1 MKNKILFLLAAIC
14 IACSPQ
20 QSEQK
25 EDTNVANSAAVEKN
39 VKPFVIPELREW
51 EGAAGQFIVTKKT
64 KVVYPK
70 DNAALA
76 EVAKQFACDYQKMTG
91 TSLKVSAGKASA
103 GDIELA
109 IADDSRLGNE
119 GYAIDIA
126 ESVAITAT
134 TARGA
139 MWATR
144 TILQIAEQNSG
155 NTLPKGNII
164 DYPDYEMR
172 SFMLDCGRK
181 FIPISFLHEYVDFM
195 AYYKMNTFHIHLNDN
210 AFKQYFNH
218 DWAKTPSGFRLESDL
233 FPGLTSR
240 DGYYT
245 KEEFI
250 ELQKHAERVGVE
262 IIPEIDV
269 PAHSLAFVHYRPE
282 LGSKDYGLDHLDL
295 FNPNTYTFIDSLFM
309 EYLGGDEPV
318 FRGPRFHVG
327 TDEYSNRDTAVVEK
341 FRYFTD
347 FCIRTAEKYG
357 KQACVWGALT
367 HAKGNT
373 PVKVDNV
380 LMYEWY
386 NGYADP
392 KEMIALG
399 YDVISIPDGLTY
411 IVPAAGYYYDYLNC
425 GYLYNSWTPAVIGN
439 QTFEEKHPQIKG
451 GSFAV
456 WNDHAG
462 NGISCKDIH
471 YRVFPAMQT
480 MAVKMWTGA
489 KPSVPFEEFDKAR
502 LALSDAPG
510 LNIAGRFSGEKRTL
524 VEVPALKPAADL
536 VKETGIREVGYE
548 YSVSFDIVAA
558 KECPGTVLTSSRD
571 AVFYLADPISGKL
584 GFSRDG
590 YLMTFNYSFF
600 PGEKAHVTISGN
612 QQVTK
617 LFVNGKLVETLDKQT
632 LYHNEGGRDKMY
644 YVRTLVFPLEK
655 AGNFKSNVTS
665 FKVENA
671 CK

>member
-1 MKNKILFLLAAIC
+1 MKNRILFVLAALLL
-14 IACSPQ
+14 S
-20 QSEQK
+20 S
-25 EDTNVANSAAVEKN
+25 SATLFGAVKN
-39 VKPFVIPELREW
+39 EKPFVIPEIREW
-51 EGAAGQFIVTKKT
+51 RGATGTFSVTADT
-64 KVVYPK
+64 KIVYPAK
-70 DNAALA
+70 QPDLA
-76 EVAKQFACDYQKMTG
+76 EVAALFAEDYKKMFG
-91 TSLKVSAGKASA
+91 VELEVKEGKAGS
-103 GDIELA
+103 GDIFITTGKKNVNGEEA
-109 IADDSRLGNE
+109 
-119 GYAIDIA
+119 YTIDISKKITINA
-126 ESVAITAT
+126 NSPRAAI
-134 TARGA
+134 
-139 MWATR
+139 WATR
-144 TILQIAEQNSG
+144 TILQIAEQNGGS
-155 NTLPKGNII
+155 LPKGFIS
-164 DYPDYEMR
+164 DYPDYAMR

-218 DWAKTPSGFRLESDL
+218 DWNKTPSGFRLESEF
-233 FPGLTSR
+233 FPGLASR

-245 KEEFI
+245 KKEFI

-269 PAHSLAFVHYRPE
+269 PAHSLAFVKYRPE

-295 FNPNTYTFIDSLFM
+295 FKEETYNFVDSLFM
-309 EYLGGDEPV
+309 EYLSGDEPV

-347 FCIRTAEKYG
+347 FCIRAAEKYG

-392 KEMIALG
+392 TEMIKLG

-425 GYLYNSWTPAVIGN
+425 GYLYNSWTPAIIGN

-471 YRVFPAMQT
+471 YRVYPAMQT

-489 KPSVPFEEFDKAR
+489 KPTVPFEQFDKAR

-510 LNIAGRFSGEKRTL
+510 LNIAGRFSGDKRTILEIGDFQPKRNL
-524 VEVPALKPAADL
+524 VE
-536 VKETGIREVGYE
+536 ETGVREIGFD
-548 YSVSFDIVAA
+548 YSVSFDIRYNNER
-558 KECPGTVLTSSRD
+558 KGSYLTRSRD
-571 AVFYLADPISGKL
+571 AIFYLADPIEGKL
-584 GFSRDG
+584 GFARDG
-590 YLMTFNYSFF
+590 YLNTFNFRFY
-600 PGEKAHVTISGN
+600 PGEKAHVTICGN
-612 QQVTK
+612 KEVTK
-617 LFVNGKLVETLDKQT
+617 LYVNGKLVETLDKQT
-632 LYHNEGGRDKMY
+632 IYHNEGGKDKMY

-655 AGNFKSNVTS
+655 AGIFRSKVTN
-665 FKVENA
+665 FKVENFS
-671 CK
+671 K

>member
-1 MKNKILFLLAAIC
+1 MKNRITFIIAALTLLF
-14 IACSPQ
+14 S
-20 QSEQK
+20 
-25 EDTNVANSAAVEKN
+25 ANINATEKN
-39 VKPFVIPELREW
+39 VKPFVIPEIREW
-51 EGAAGQFIVTKKT
+51 TGGTGNFAIGKKT
-64 KVVYPK
+64 RITYSQPE
-70 DNAALA
+70 LA
-76 EVAKQFACDYQKMTG
+76 DVANLFARDIEKMFGLKLKATTGNAKQ
-91 TSLKVSAGKASA
+91 
-103 GDIELA
+103 GDIT
-109 IADDSRLGNE
+109 IALENNEALCDE
-119 GYAIDIA
+119 GYTIDIN
-126 ESVAITAT
+126 EQITIKAKT
-134 TARGA
+134 SRGA
-139 MWATR
+139 IWATR
-144 TILQIAEQNSG
+144 TLLQIAEQNNG
-155 NTLPKGNII
+155 CIPQGHIV

-210 AFKQYFNH
+210 AFKQYFGH
-218 DWAKTPSGFRLESDL
+218 DWAKTPSGFRLESDF
-233 FPGLTSR
+233 FPGLASR

-250 ELQKHAERVGVE
+250 ELQKHAEKMGVE
-262 IIPEIDV
+262 IIPEFDV

-282 LGSKDYGLDHLDL
+282 LGSKEYGLDHLDL
-295 FNPNTYTFIDSLFM
+295 FNEATYTFVDSLFM
-309 EYLGGDEPV
+309 EYLGGKEPV
-318 FRGPRFHVG
+318 LRGPRFHVG
-327 TDEYSNRDTAVVEK
+327 TDEYSNRDSAVVEK

-392 KEMIALG
+392 TDMINLG
-399 YDVISIPDGLTY
+399 YDVVSIPDGWTY

-425 GYLYNSWTPAVIGN
+425 GMLYNSWTPAQIGN
-439 QTFEEKHPQIKG
+439 QKFEEKHPQIKG

-471 YRVFPAMQT
+471 YRVYPAMQT

-489 KPSVPFEEFDKAR
+489 KPTLPYEEFDKAR

-510 LNIAGRFSGEKRTL
+510 LNIAGRYYGDKSTIIDIAKI
-524 VEVPALKPAADL
+524 KPNTDIA
-536 VKETGIREVGYE
+536 KNTGIREIGFE
-548 YSVSFDIVAA
+548 YTVSFDIEYSNEAN
-558 KECPGTVLTSSRD
+558 GTVLFKSRD
-571 AVFYLADPISGKL
+571 AEFYIADPVQGKI

-590 YLMTFNYSFF
+590 YLNTFNYRFY
-600 PGEKAHVTISGN
+600 PGEKAHIAISGN
-612 QQVTK
+612 KDVTK
-617 LFVNGKLVETLDKQT
+617 LFVNGKLIETLDKQT
-632 LYHNEGGRDKMY
+632 IYHNEGGKDKMY
-644 YVRTLVFPLEK
+644 YVRTLVFPLEET
-655 AGNFKSNVTS
+655 GDFNSEISNL
-665 FKVENA
+665 KVENR

>member
-1 MKNKILFLLAAIC
+1 MKNRNLFI
-14 IACSPQ
+14 IAVLMLSF
-20 QSEQK
+20 
-25 EDTNVANSAAVEKN
+25 VASMNAMPKN
-39 VKPFVIPELREW
+39 EKPFVIPEIREW
-51 EGAAGQFIVTKKT
+51 QGGTGNFTITKKT
-64 KVVYPK
+64 RIAYSQQE
-70 DNAALA
+70 LA
-76 EVAKQFACDYQKMTG
+76 DVADLLASDIKKMFG
-91 TSLKVSAGKASA
+91 ISLKVTTGKIAQV
-103 GDIELA
+103 DIVLA
-109 IADDSRLGNE
+109 LENNPNLCDE
-119 GYAIDIA
+119 GYTISID
-126 ESVAITAT
+126 ENT
-134 TARGA
+134 TIKANSTRGA
-139 MWATR
+139 IWATR
-144 TILQIAEQNSG
+144 TLLQIAEQNGG
-155 NTLPKGNII
+155 NLPKGNIV

-218 DWAKTPSGFRLESDL
+218 DWAKTPSGFRLESDF
-233 FPGLTSR
+233 FPGLASR

-245 KEEFI
+245 KQEFI
-250 ELQKHAERVGVE
+250 DLQKHAEKMGVE

-282 LGSKDYGLDHLDL
+282 LGSKEYGLDHLDL
-295 FNPNTYTFIDSLFM
+295 FKEATYTFVDSLFT
-309 EYLGGDEPV
+309 EYLGGEEPV

-327 TDEYSNRDTAVVEK
+327 TDEYSNRDSAVVEK

-347 FCIRTAEKYG
+347 FCIRAAEKHG

-392 KEMIALG
+392 TDMINLG
-399 YDVISIPDGLTY
+399 YDVVCIPDGWTY

-425 GYLYNSWTPAVIGN
+425 SMLYNSWTPAQIGN
-439 QTFEEKHPQIKG
+439 QKFDEKHPQIKG

-471 YRVFPAMQT
+471 YRVYPAMQT

-489 KPSVPFEEFDKAR
+489 KPALSYDEFDKAR
-502 LALSDAPG
+502 IALSDAPG
-510 LNIAGRFSGEKRTL
+510 LNIAGRFAGEPRTII
-524 VEVPALKPAADL
+524 EKAELKAATNYA
-536 VKETGIREVGYE
+536 KSTGVREIGFE
-548 YSVSFDIVAA
+548 YTVSFDIEYNCEAN
-558 KECPGTVLTSSRD
+558 GTALFESRD
-571 AVFYLADPISGKL
+571 AVFYIADPAQGKI

-590 YLMTFNYSFF
+590 YLNTFNYRFY
-600 PGEKAHVTISGN
+600 PGEKANIAICGN
-612 QQVTK
+612 KEVTK

-632 LYHNEGGRDKMY
+632 IYHNEGGKDKMY

-655 AGNFKSNVTS
+655 TGDFNSKISN
-665 FKVENA
+665 FKVENF

>member
-1 MKNKILFLLAAIC
+1 MKNRILFLLAVIC
-14 IACSPQ
+14 FTFAA
-20 QSEQK
+20 
-25 EDTNVANSAAVEKN
+25 NVSAAEKN
-39 VKPFVIPELREW
+39 AKPFVIPELREW
-51 EGAAGQFIVTKKT
+51 KGATGEFTITKET
-64 KVVYPK
+64 KIVYPK
-70 DNAALA
+70 NNAEIA
-76 EVAKQFACDYQKMTG
+76 EVAKQFACDYKKMTG
-91 TSLKVSAGKASA
+91 VELQVVEGKSSK
-103 GDIELA
+103 GDIVF
-109 IADDSRLGNE
+109 SVKKNKKLGNE
-119 GYAIDIA
+119 GYTIKIA
-126 ESVAITAT
+126 NKIEVAAA
-134 TARGA
+134 TARA
-139 MWATR
+139 SMWATR
-144 TILQIAEQNSG
+144 TLLQIAEQNNG
-155 NTLPKGNII
+155 NTLPKGNIV
-164 DYPDYEMR
+164 DYPDYAMR

-218 DWAKTPSGFRLESDL
+218 DWAKTPSGFRLESDF

-245 KEEFI
+245 KAEFI
-250 ELQKHAERVGVE
+250 ELQKHAERMGVE
-262 IIPEIDV
+262 IIPEFDV

-295 FNPNTYTFIDSLFM
+295 FNPNTYTFVDSLFM
-309 EYLGGDEPV
+309 EYLGGEEPV

-341 FRYFTD
+341 FRHFTD

-399 YDVISIPDGLTY
+399 YDVISIPDGWTY

-425 GYLYNSWTPAVIGN
+425 HHLYNNWTPAVIGN

-489 KPSVPFEEFDKAR
+489 KPAVPFEEFDKAR

-524 VEVPALKPAADL
+524 VEKPSLKPAANL
-536 VKETGIREVGYE
+536 VKETGIKEVGYE
-548 YSVSFDIVAA
+548 YSVSFNIDYT
-558 KECPGTVLTSSRD
+558 KESLGTVLTSSRD
-571 AVFYLADPISGKL
+571 AVFYLADPVSGKL

-632 LYHNEGGRDKMY
+632 LYHNEGGKDKMY

-655 AGNFKSNVTS
+655 AGNFKSKVTN
-665 FKVENA
+665 FKVENV

>member
-1 MKNKILFLLAAIC
+1 MKNRILLIMTAFVLSL
-14 IACSPQ
+14 
-20 QSEQK
+20 
-25 EDTNVANSAAVEKN
+25 SAFATAEN
-39 VKPFVIPELREW
+39 EKPFVIPEIREW
-51 EGAAGQFIVTKKT
+51 KGGNGNFTVTSKT
-64 KVVYPK
+64 KIVFPK
-70 DNAALA
+70 ECNDAAAAATLLA
-76 EVAKQFACDYQKMTG
+76 DDYAKMFG
-91 TSLKVSAGKASA
+91 TNIKATAGIAGKGNIAIA
-103 GDIELA
+103 IEKNDALCEEGYTIDIE
-109 IADDSRLGNE
+109 DSIVIKAN
-119 GYAIDIA
+119 
-126 ESVAITAT
+126 S
-134 TARGA
+134 ARGA
-139 MWATR
+139 IWATR
-144 TILQIAEQNSG
+144 TLLQIAEQNGG
-155 NTLPKGNII
+155 NLPKGSIV

-210 AFKQYFNH
+210 AFKQFFNH
-218 DWAKTPSGFRLESDL
+218 DWAKTPSGFRMESEF
-233 FPGLTSR
+233 FPGLASR

-245 KEEFI
+245 KQEFI
-250 ELQKHAERVGVE
+250 DLQKHAEKVGVE
-262 IIPEIDV
+262 IIPEFDV

-295 FNPNTYTFIDSLFM
+295 FNEATYTFVDSLFM
-309 EYLGGDEPV
+309 EFLGGDEPV

-327 TDEYSNRDTAVVEK
+327 TDEYSNRDSLVVEK

-347 FCIRTAEKYG
+347 YCIRTAEKYG

-392 KEMIALG
+392 TDMINLG
-399 YDVISIPDGLTY
+399 YDVVSIPDGWTY

-425 GYLYNSWTPAVIGN
+425 GMLYNNWTPAQIGN
-439 QTFEEKHPQIKG
+439 QKFEEKHPQIKG

-471 YRVFPAMQT
+471 YRVYPAMQT

-489 KPSVPFEEFDKAR
+489 KPTMPYEQFDKAR

-510 LNIAGRFSGEKRTL
+510 VNIAGRFGGERRSII
-524 VEVPALKPAADL
+524 EIPALKPQTCYAKKNG
-536 VKETGIREVGYE
+536 VREIGFE
-548 YSVSFDIVAA
+548 YTVSFDI
-558 KECPGTVLTSSRD
+558 EYNSEENGTALFESRD
-571 AVFYLADPISGKL
+571 AVFYLADPVQGKI

-590 YLMTFNYSFF
+590 YLNTFNYRFY
-600 PGEKAHVTISGN
+600 PGEKATVTITGN
-612 QQVTK
+612 KEETR
-617 LFVNGKLVETLDKQT
+617 LYVNGKHIETLDKQT
-632 LYHNEGGRDKMY
+632 IYHNEGGKDKMY

-655 AGNFKSNVTS
+655 TGDFTS
-665 FKVENA
+665 KVKNLKVENGI
-671 CK
+671 

>member
-1 MKNKILFLLAAIC
+1 MKNRIMLLLAVVVL
-14 IACSPQ
+14 S
-20 QSEQK
+20 
-25 EDTNVANSAAVEKN
+25 VSAWAAPTGKN

-51 EGAAGQFIVTKKT
+51 KGATGEFTITEKT
-64 KVVYPK
+64 RVVYPK
-70 DNAALA
+70 KNAELA
-76 EVAKQFACDYQKMTG
+76 EVAKQLVCDYKKMTG
-91 TSLKVSAGKASA
+91 VELQAVEGKAA
-103 GDIELA
+103 KGDIALG
-109 IADDSRLGNE
+109 IKKNKKLGNE
-119 GYAIDIA
+119 GYTMKIA
-126 ESVAITAT
+126 DKIEISAT

-144 TILQIAEQNSG
+144 TLLQIAEQNKG
-155 NTLPKGNII
+155 NVLPKGNIV

-218 DWAKTPSGFRLESDL
+218 DWAKTPSGFRLESDF

-282 LGSKDYGLDHLDL
+282 LGSKEYGLDHLDL
-295 FNPNTYTFIDSLFM
+295 FNPNTYTFVDSLFM
-309 EYLGGDEPV
+309 EYLSGDEPV

-392 KEMIALG
+392 NEMIKLG

-411 IVPAAGYYYDYLNC
+411 IVPAAGYYYDYLDC
-425 GYLYNSWTPAVIGN
+425 DKLYNKWTPAVIGN

-489 KPSVPFEEFDKAR
+489 KPAVPYEEFDKAR

-524 VEVPALKPAADL
+524 VEVPALKPAANL

-548 YSVSFDIVAA
+548 YSVSFDIEAD

-571 AVFYLADPISGKL
+571 AVFYLADPVSGKI

-632 LYHNEGGRDKMY
+632 LYHNEGGKDKMY

-655 AGNFKSNVTS
+655 AGNFKSKVTN
-665 FKVENA
+665 FKVENV

>member
-1 MKNKILFLLAAIC
+1 MKNRILLIVATLTLLF
-14 IACSPQ
+14 
-20 QSEQK
+20 
-25 EDTNVANSAAVEKN
+25 SASISATPKN
-39 VKPFVIPELREW
+39 VKPFVVPEIREW
-51 EGAAGQFIVTKKT
+51 EGGIGNFTITKKT
-64 KVVYPK
+64 RITYSQQE
-70 DNAALA
+70 LA
-76 EVAKQFACDYQKMTG
+76 DVANLLASDIKKMFG
-91 TSLKVSAGKASA
+91 LSLKTTTGKATQ
-103 GDIELA
+103 GDIV
-109 IADDSRLGNE
+109 IALENNDNLNNE
-119 GYAIDIA
+119 GYTVDINN
-126 ESVAITAT
+126 SITIKANST
-134 TARGA
+134 RGA
-139 MWATR
+139 IWATR
-144 TILQIAEQNSG
+144 TLLQIAEQNCG
-155 NTLPKGNII
+155 NLPKGHIS

-218 DWAKTPSGFRLESDL
+218 DWAKTPSGFRLESDF
-233 FPGLTSR
+233 FPGLASR

-250 ELQKHAERVGVE
+250 ELQKHAEKVGVE
-262 IIPEIDV
+262 IIPEFDV

-295 FNPNTYTFIDSLFM
+295 FNEATYTFVDSLFM

-327 TDEYSNRDTAVVEK
+327 TDEYSNRDSAVVEK

-347 FCIRTAEKYG
+347 FCIRAAEKHG

-392 KEMIALG
+392 TDMINLG
-399 YDVISIPDGLTY
+399 YDVVSIPDGWTY

-425 GYLYNSWTPAVIGN
+425 GMLYNSWTPAQIGN
-439 QTFEEKHPQIKG
+439 QKFEEKHPQIKG

-471 YRVFPAMQT
+471 YRVYPAMQT

-489 KPSVPFEEFDKAR
+489 KPTVSYEDFDKAR

-510 LNIAGRFSGEKRTL
+510 LNIAGRFDGENRTII
-524 VEVPALKPAADL
+524 EMPTLKAATNYA
-536 VKETGIREVGYE
+536 KSTGVREIGFE
-548 YSVSFDIVAA
+548 YTVSFDI
-558 KECPGTVLTSSRD
+558 EYNNETNGTTLFKSRD
-571 AVFYLADPISGKL
+571 AEFYLADPIEGKI

-590 YLMTFNYSFF
+590 YLNTFNYRFY
-600 PGEKAHVTISGN
+600 PGEKAHIAISGN
-612 QQVTK
+612 KEVTK

-632 LYHNEGGRDKMY
+632 LYHNEGGKDKMY
-644 YVRTLVFPLEK
+644 YIRTLVFPLETTGK
-655 AGNFKSNVTS
+655 FCSKVSNL
-665 FKVENA
+665 KVENFS
-671 CK
+671 K